1 MKKIEILA
9 PAGSFDSVIAA
20 VRSGAD
26 AVYLGEKAFSA
37 RSSAKNFDDEELK
50 KATAYCHIH
59 GVKVYVTI
67 NTIVF
72 DDELEKLKKAI
83 ISAAEADVD
92 ALIVQNMGVA
102 RLAHRLVPDLA
113 LHASTQMSIHTA
125 SGVKALY
132 EMGFKRVVLAREMSK
147 KEIEKCCEIPV
158 ELEVFVHGALCMC
171 VSGQCYLS
179 AMIGARSGNRGS
191 CAQPCRLPF
200 SVNNQKGG
208 HALSLKDNSIVNY
221 LGELQN
227 MGVASAKIEGRMKR
241 PEYVSAAV
249 RACVE
254 QRDFGFI
261 SDKTQKMLRGV
272 FSRTGFTD
280 AYYIGKTGSHMF
292 GTRTKSDVVSA
303 DEKLFSSIRSSYKD
317 EIGNVEITFDFTA
330 KLGENPVLVVSDG
343 VHTIRKIADTVT
355 EKAINRP
362 IDAEKC
368 RKQLEKTGS
377 TAYNPTNVNI
387 NIDDDIS
394 IPLSIINSLRRDVL
408 DELDTARSVVHNYK
422 INRPI
427 DAEKC
432 RKQLEKTGS
441 TAYNPTN
448 VNINI
453 DDDISIPLSII
464 NSLRRD
470 VLDEL
475 DTARSVVHNYKIN
488 RDYEITFPKF
498 TPPVEKS
505 TRARVP
511 QTKLSNAFKKC
522 ELVFVPLFADK
533 RELLRLKNEGFSIG
547 VEIPRGM
554 FGREDTIAKKLSEMK
569 EIGISDVLCNNLG
582 ALYIA
587 KNLGFTLHSGFGM
600 NFVNTLDLL
609 WAEEYG
615 IKDAELSFELDFKR
629 INALGG
635 NIPRGIISYGYLP
648 LMLCR
653 SCPVKGAGIDCKTCK
668 NHSKMKDRLGKQFL
682 LKCDGNCTEVLNCD
696 LLFVPDKQNLTLL
709 TSFNILRFSVENYVE
724 TVESLNESSLYPML
738 KDKLT
743 YGLYRRGV
751 N

>member
-26 AVYLGEKAFSA
+26 AVYLGEKSFSA

-102 RLAHRLVPDLA
+102 RLAHELVPELA

-179 AMIGARSGNRGS
+179 AMIGSRSGNRGA

-261 SDKTQKMLRGV
+261 SDKTQEMLKGV

-303 DEKLFSSIRSSYKD
+303 DEKLFSAIRSSYKD

-330 KLGENPVLVVSDG
+330 KLGENPVLVASDG
-343 VHTIRKIADTVT
+343 VHTVKKISDTVT

-362 IDAEKC
+362 IDKEKC
-368 RKQLEKTGS
+368 EKQLKKTGS
-377 TAYNPTNVNI
+377 TAYNPTDVNI
-387 NIDDDIS
+387 NIDDNIS
-394 IPLSIINSLRRDVL
+394 IPLSVLNSLRRDVL
-408 DELDTARSVVHNYK
+408 N
-422 INRPI
+422 
-427 DAEKC
+427 
-432 RKQLEKTGS
+432 
-441 TAYNPTN
+441 
-448 VNINI
+448 
-453 DDDISIPLSII
+453 
-464 NSLRRD
+464 
-470 VLDEL
+470 EL

-488 RDYEITFPKF
+488 RDYEIAFPKF

-505 TRARVP
+505 TRARVT
-511 QTKLSNAFKKC
+511 QTKLSDAFKKC

-533 RELLRLKNEGFSIG
+533 RELVRLKNEGFNIG

-554 FGREDTIAKKLSEMK
+554 FGREDTIAKKAFRDERNRH
-569 EIGISDVLCNNLG
+569 IRC
-582 ALYIA
+582 ALQQ
-587 KNLGFTLHSGFGM
+587 SR
-600 NFVNTLDLL
+600 
-609 WAEEYG
+609 
-615 IKDAELSFELDFKR
+615 S
-629 INALGG
+629 
-635 NIPRGIISYGYLP
+635 IIHCQKSW
-648 LMLCR
+648 
-653 SCPVKGAGIDCKTCK
+653 V
-668 NHSKMKDRLGKQFL
+668 H
-682 LKCDGNCTEVLNCD
+682 
-696 LLFVPDKQNLTLL
+696 
-709 TSFNILRFSVENYVE
+709 TSFGFR
-724 TVESLNESSLYPML
+724 NEFCKYP
-738 KDKLT
+738 
-743 YGLYRRGV
+743 
-751 N
+751 

>member
-1 MKKIEILA
+1 
-9 PAGSFDSVIAA
+9 
-20 VRSGAD
+20 
-26 AVYLGEKAFSA
+26 
-37 RSSAKNFDDEELK
+37 
-50 KATAYCHIH
+50 
-59 GVKVYVTI
+59 
-67 NTIVF
+67 
-72 DDELEKLKKAI
+72 
-83 ISAAEADVD
+83 
-92 ALIVQNMGVA
+92 
-102 RLAHRLVPDLA
+102 
-113 LHASTQMSIHTA
+113 
-125 SGVKALY
+125 
-132 EMGFKRVVLAREMSK
+132 
-147 KEIEKCCEIPV
+147 
-158 ELEVFVHGALCMC
+158 
-171 VSGQCYLS
+171 
-179 AMIGARSGNRGS
+179 
-191 CAQPCRLPF
+191 
-200 SVNNQKGG
+200 
-208 HALSLKDNSIVNY
+208 
-221 LGELQN
+221 
-227 MGVASAKIEGRMKR
+227 
-241 PEYVSAAV
+241 
-249 RACVE
+249 
-254 QRDFGFI
+254 
-261 SDKTQKMLRGV
+261 
-272 FSRTGFTD
+272 
-280 AYYIGKTGSHMF
+280 MF

-303 DEKLFSSIRSSYKD
+303 DEKLFSAIRSSYKD

-330 KLGENPVLVVSDG
+330 KLGENPVLVASDG
-343 VHTIRKIADTVT
+343 VHTVKKIADTVT

-362 IDAEKC
+362 I
-368 RKQLEKTGS
+368 
-377 TAYNPTNVNI
+377 V
-387 NIDDDIS
+387 
-394 IPLSIINSLRRDVL
+394 
-408 DELDTARSVVHNYK
+408 
-422 INRPI
+422 
-427 DAEKC
+427 AEKC

-533 RELLRLKNEGFSIG
+533 RELVRLKNEGFNIG

-696 LLFVPDKQNLTLL
+696 LLFIPNKQNLTLL

>member
-59 GVKVYVTI
+59 GV
-67 NTIVF
+67 
-72 DDELEKLKKAI
+72 KLKKAI

-221 LGELQN
+221 LNELQN
-227 MGVASAKIEGRMKR
+227 MGVASAKIEGRMNR

-303 DEKLFSSIRSSYKD
+303 DEKLFSAIRSSYKD
-317 EIGNVEITFDFTA
+317 EIG
-330 KLGENPVLVVSDG
+330 
-343 VHTIRKIADTVT
+343 
-355 EKAINRP
+355 
-362 IDAEKC
+362 
-368 RKQLEKTGS
+368 
-377 TAYNPTNVNI
+377 
-387 NIDDDIS
+387 
-394 IPLSIINSLRRDVL
+394 
-408 DELDTARSVVHNYK
+408 
-422 INRPI
+422 
-427 DAEKC
+427 
-432 RKQLEKTGS
+432 
-441 TAYNPTN
+441 
-448 VNINI
+448 NI

-511 QTKLSNAFKKC
+511 QTKLSDAFKKC

-533 RELLRLKNEGFSIG
+533 RELVRLKNEGFSIG

-609 WAEEYG
+609 WAEKYG

-724 TVESLNESSLYPML
+724 IVESLNESSLYPML

>member
-1 MKKIEILA
+1 M
-9 PAGSFDSVIAA
+9 
-20 VRSGAD
+20 
-26 AVYLGEKAFSA
+26 
-37 RSSAKNFDDEELK
+37 
-50 KATAYCHIH
+50 
-59 GVKVYVTI
+59 
-67 NTIVF
+67 
-72 DDELEKLKKAI
+72 
-83 ISAAEADVD
+83 
-92 ALIVQNMGVA
+92 
-102 RLAHRLVPDLA
+102 
-113 LHASTQMSIHTA
+113 
-125 SGVKALY
+125 
-132 EMGFKRVVLAREMSK
+132 
-147 KEIEKCCEIPV
+147 
-158 ELEVFVHGALCMC
+158 
-171 VSGQCYLS
+171 
-179 AMIGARSGNRGS
+179 
-191 CAQPCRLPF
+191 
-200 SVNNQKGG
+200 
-208 HALSLKDNSIVNY
+208 
-221 LGELQN
+221 
-227 MGVASAKIEGRMKR
+227 
-241 PEYVSAAV
+241 
-249 RACVE
+249 
-254 QRDFGFI
+254 
-261 SDKTQKMLRGV
+261 
-272 FSRTGFTD
+272 
-280 AYYIGKTGSHMF
+280 
-292 GTRTKSDVVSA
+292 
-303 DEKLFSSIRSSYKD
+303 
-317 EIGNVEITFDFTA
+317 
-330 KLGENPVLVVSDG
+330 
-343 VHTIRKIADTVT
+343 
-355 EKAINRP
+355 
-362 IDAEKC
+362 
-368 RKQLEKTGS
+368 
-377 TAYNPTNVNI
+377 
-387 NIDDDIS
+387 
-394 IPLSIINSLRRDVL
+394 
-408 DELDTARSVVHNYK
+408 
-422 INRPI
+422 
-427 DAEKC
+427 
-432 RKQLEKTGS
+432 
-441 TAYNPTN
+441 
-448 VNINI
+448 NINI

-511 QTKLSNAFKKC
+511 QTKLSDAFKKC

-533 RELLRLKNEGFSIG
+533 RELVRLKNEGFNIG

-554 FGREDTIAKKLSEMK
+554 FGREDTISKKLSEMK

>member
-125 SGVKALY
+125 SGVRALY

-303 DEKLFSSIRSSYKD
+303 DEKLFSAIRSSYKD
-317 EIGNVEITFDFTA
+317 EIGNVEVTFDFTA
-330 KLGENPVLVVSDG
+330 KLGENPVLVASDG
-343 VHTIRKIADTVT
+343 VHTVKKIADTVT
-355 EKAINRP
+355 EKA
-362 IDAEKC
+362 
-368 RKQLEKTGS
+368 
-377 TAYNPTNVNI
+377 
-387 NIDDDIS
+387 
-394 IPLSIINSLRRDVL
+394 
-408 DELDTARSVVHNYK
+408 

-511 QTKLSNAFKKC
+511 QTKLSDAFKKC

-533 RELLRLKNEGFSIG
+533 RELVRLKNEGFNIG

-569 EIGISDVLCNNLG
+569 EIGISDVLCN
-582 ALYIA
+582 ITV
-587 KNLGFTLHSGFGM
+587 F
-600 NFVNTLDLL
+600 
-609 WAEEYG
+609 
-615 IKDAELSFELDFKR
+615 
-629 INALGG
+629 
-635 NIPRGIISYGYLP
+635 IPRSSQSFIKSSPGSEMHGIPASVTIAQFSPCSILLQMISPRSRL
-648 LMLCR
+648 LC
-653 SCPVKGAGIDCKTCK
+653 
-668 NHSKMKDRLGKQFL
+668 SK
-682 LKCDGNCTEVLNCD
+682 
-696 LLFVPDKQNLTLL
+696 
-709 TSFNILRFSVENYVE
+709 
-724 TVESLNESSLYPML
+724 
-738 KDKLT
+738 
-743 YGLYRRGV
+743 
-751 N
+751 

>member
-221 LGELQN
+221 LDELQN

-280 AYYIGKTGSHMF
+280 AYYIGETGSHMF

-303 DEKLFSSIRSSYKD
+303 DEKLFSAIRSSYKD

-330 KLGENPVLVVSDG
+330 KLGEYPVLVASDG
-343 VHTIRKIADTVT
+343 VHTVKKIADTVT

-368 RKQLEKTGS
+368 RKQLEKQ
-377 TAYNPTNVNI
+377 AQRHI
-387 NIDDDIS
+387 
-394 IPLSIINSLRRDVL
+394 IP
-408 DELDTARSVVHNYK
+408 
-422 INRPI
+422 
-427 DAEKC
+427 
-432 RKQLEKTGS
+432 
-441 TAYNPTN
+441 
-448 VNINI
+448 
-453 DDDISIPLSII
+453 
-464 NSLRRD
+464 
-470 VLDEL
+470 
-475 DTARSVVHNYKIN
+475 
-488 RDYEITFPKF
+488 
-498 TPPVEKS
+498 
-505 TRARVP
+505 
-511 QTKLSNAFKKC
+511 
-522 ELVFVPLFADK
+522 
-533 RELLRLKNEGFSIG
+533 
-547 VEIPRGM
+547 
-554 FGREDTIAKKLSEMK
+554 
-569 EIGISDVLCNNLG
+569 
-582 ALYIA
+582 
-587 KNLGFTLHSGFGM
+587 
-600 NFVNTLDLL
+600 
-609 WAEEYG
+609 
-615 IKDAELSFELDFKR
+615 
-629 INALGG
+629 
-635 NIPRGIISYGYLP
+635 
-648 LMLCR
+648 
-653 SCPVKGAGIDCKTCK
+653 
-668 NHSKMKDRLGKQFL
+668 
-682 LKCDGNCTEVLNCD
+682 
-696 LLFVPDKQNLTLL
+696 
-709 TSFNILRFSVENYVE
+709 
-724 TVESLNESSLYPML
+724 PM
-738 KDKLT
+738 
-743 YGLYRRGV
+743 
-751 N
+751 

>member
-179 AMIGARSGNRGS
+179 TMIGARSGNRGS

-221 LGELQN
+221 LDELQN

-303 DEKLFSSIRSSYKD
+303 DEKLFLAIRSSYKD

-330 KLGENPVLVVSDG
+330 KLGENPVLIASDG
-343 VHTIRKIADTVT
+343 VHTVRKIADTVT

-377 TAYNPTNVNI
+377 TAYNPTDVNI

-408 DELDTARSVVHNYK
+408 AELDTARSIVH
-422 INRPI
+422 
-427 DAEKC
+427 
-432 RKQLEKTGS
+432 S
-441 TAYNPTN
+441 
-448 VNINI
+448 
-453 DDDISIPLSII
+453 
-464 NSLRRD
+464 
-470 VLDEL
+470 
-475 DTARSVVHNYKIN
+475 YKIN

-498 TPPVEKS
+498 TPSVEKS

-511 QTKLSNAFKKC
+511 QTKLSDAFKKC

-533 RELLRLKNEGFSIG
+533 RELVRLKNEGFNIG

>member
-1 MKKIEILA
+1 
-9 PAGSFDSVIAA
+9 
-20 VRSGAD
+20 
-26 AVYLGEKAFSA
+26 
-37 RSSAKNFDDEELK
+37 
-50 KATAYCHIH
+50 
-59 GVKVYVTI
+59 
-67 NTIVF
+67 
-72 DDELEKLKKAI
+72 
-83 ISAAEADVD
+83 
-92 ALIVQNMGVA
+92 
-102 RLAHRLVPDLA
+102 
-113 LHASTQMSIHTA
+113 
-125 SGVKALY
+125 
-132 EMGFKRVVLAREMSK
+132 
-147 KEIEKCCEIPV
+147 
-158 ELEVFVHGALCMC
+158 
-171 VSGQCYLS
+171 
-179 AMIGARSGNRGS
+179 
-191 CAQPCRLPF
+191 
-200 SVNNQKGG
+200 
-208 HALSLKDNSIVNY
+208 
-221 LGELQN
+221 
-227 MGVASAKIEGRMKR
+227 
-241 PEYVSAAV
+241 
-249 RACVE
+249 
-254 QRDFGFI
+254 
-261 SDKTQKMLRGV
+261 MLRGV

-303 DEKLFSSIRSSYKD
+303 DEKLFSAIRSSYKD

-330 KLGENPVLVVSDG
+330 KLGENPVLVASDG
-343 VHTIRKIADTVT
+343 VHTVRKIADTVT
-355 EKAINRP
+355 EKA
-362 IDAEKC
+362 
-368 RKQLEKTGS
+368 
-377 TAYNPTNVNI
+377 V
-387 NIDDDIS
+387 
-394 IPLSIINSLRRDVL
+394 
-408 DELDTARSVVHNYK
+408 
-422 INRPI
+422 NRPI

-505 TRARVP
+505 TRARVT

-533 RELLRLKNEGFSIG
+533 RELVRLKNEGFNIG

-648 LMLCR
+648 LMICR